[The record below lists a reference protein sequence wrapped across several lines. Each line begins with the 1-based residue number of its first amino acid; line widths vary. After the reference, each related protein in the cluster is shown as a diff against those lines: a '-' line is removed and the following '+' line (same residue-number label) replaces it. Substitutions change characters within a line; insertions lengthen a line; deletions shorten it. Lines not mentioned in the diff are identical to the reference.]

1 MRYCWHTV
9 GYVPAL
15 MKAHARGFETVS
27 LLPVIFF
34 FPFLFYDK
42 NLEAYMSAVHGC
54 RIALLSYSF
63 LFFSDRKT
71 ASHRTWTWAP
81 YIHERR
87 IALFFK
93 VAHDKEAAY
102 ALFSCIL
109 CRAVTQRYTRCI
121 AFVYSMLLT
130 THLAAEFCLPALPH
144 ALCQQ
149 ISRNRRCVARESS
162 TGGLLKKKS
171 YFLRCETDN

>member
-1 MRYCWHTV
+1 
-9 GYVPAL
+9 
-15 MKAHARGFETVS
+15 
-27 LLPVIFF
+27 
-34 FPFLFYDK
+34 
-42 NLEAYMSAVHGC
+42 MSAVHGC

-109 CRAVTQRYTRCI
+109 CRAVTQRYTQCI

-162 TGGLLKKKS
+162 TGGLLKKNLIFCVAK
-171 YFLRCETDN
+171 LIIN